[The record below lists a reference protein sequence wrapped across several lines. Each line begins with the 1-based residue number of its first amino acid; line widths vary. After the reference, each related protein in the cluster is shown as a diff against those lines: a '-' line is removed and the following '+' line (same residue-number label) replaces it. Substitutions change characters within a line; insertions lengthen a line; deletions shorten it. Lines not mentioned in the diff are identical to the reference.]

1 VNVNDE
7 VCRTLGVPGPAD
19 HAAWQQ
25 TRELLVE
32 RVGESMFA
40 IWLDAVGMVAV
51 DTDDGALVLVLD
63 GADGT
68 RGWVRERYGAV
79 IAGCAELAGA
89 TVKFASEAQVVAVGA
104 R

>member
-1 VNVNDE
+1 VNVNLDE
-7 VCRTLGVPGPAD
+7 VRRTLGVPGPAD
-19 HAAWQQ
+19 HAAWQR

-32 RVGESMFA
+32 RVGESTFE
-40 IWLDAVGMVAV
+40 IWLDAVEMLAV
-51 DTDDGALVLVLD
+51 DTDGALVLD
-63 GADGT
+63 GPDGT
-68 RGWVRERYGAV
+68 RGWVRERYGGV